1 MKHLKAIM
9 LAAGKSKR
17 MKTKTP
23 KILHPIMGKPMIDY
37 VLDSCDAA
45 GIEEVILVVG
55 HEREKVMDYLEER
68 VKYALQEEQ
77 MGTGH
82 AVMQAMPLLED
93 FSGDV
98 IILCGDMP
106 LLSPDTLAVFINQ
119 HRKSESRVS
128 LLTAIMGDP
137 GKLGRIVRNKDGSVE
152 KIVEAVDATPDELKI
167 NEVNTGTYI
176 FDADYLREIL
186 PAIGLPNAQKEIYLT
201 DTILI
206 SREVGEKVFAM
217 SCPDYRESLGV
228 NSRADMAKASK
239 VIRERINHDLMMSGV
254 TIYDPDN
261 TYIEKTVEIG
271 NDTVILPGC
280 MIMGKTA
287 IGSDC
292 VIGPNSRI
300 SNSKIARGSTVVESV
315 LNEAEVGE
323 ENSIGPFAHMRPGSK
338 TDKLVKVGNFVEIK
352 KSTIGE
358 DTKIS
363 HLSYVG
369 DATIGKH
376 VNIGAGTITCNYD
389 GERKHPTSI
398 RDNVFI
404 GSNTSLIAPV
414 VLGEGARTGAGAV
427 IRKDVPDWTLAVGR
441 PARNIKKL
449 ENPDDEIMK

>member
-1 MKHLKAIM
+1 MEQLKAII

-23 KILHPIMGKPMIDY
+23 KILHPLMGKPMIDY
-37 VLDSCDAA
+37 VLETCNKV
-45 GIEEVILVVG
+45 GIDEAILVVG
-55 HEREKVMDYLEER
+55 HEREKVMDYLGER
-68 VKYALQEEQ
+68 VKYALQEDQ

-93 FSGDV
+93 FSGNV

-106 LLSPDTLAVFINQ
+106 LFSPGTLANFISL
-119 HRKSESRVS
+119 HRESESRVS
-128 LLTAIMGDP
+128 LLTAIMKDP

-186 PAIGLPNAQKEIYLT
+186 PTIGLPNVQKEIYLT
-201 DTILI
+201 DTIAI
-206 SREVGEKVFAM
+206 SREVGEKIFAM

-261 TYIEKTVEIG
+261 TYVEETVEIG

-280 MIMGKTA
+280 MILGKTV
-287 IGSDC
+287 IGSNC

-300 SNSKIARGSTVVESV
+300 NNSKIGRGSIVNESV
-315 LNEAEVGE
+315 LNETEVGE
-323 ENSIGPFAHMRPGSK
+323 DNQIGPFAHMRSGSK
-338 TDKLVKVGNFVEIK
+338 TDRLVKVGNFVETK

-369 DATIGKH
+369 DATVGKH

-389 GERKHPTSI
+389 GERKHPTLI

-414 VLGEGARTGAGAV
+414 ILGEGARTGAGAV
-427 IRKDVPDWTLAVGR
+427 VRKDIPDWTLAVGR

-449 ENPDDEIMK
+449 KMPEDG

>member
-1 MKHLKAIM
+1 MEQLKAII

-23 KILHPIMGKPMIDY
+23 KILHPLMGKPMIDY
-37 VLDSCDAA
+37 VLETCNKV
-45 GIEEVILVVG
+45 GIDEAILVVG
-55 HEREKVMDYLEER
+55 HEREKVMDYLGER
-68 VKYALQEEQ
+68 VKYALQEDQ

-93 FSGDV
+93 FSGNV

-106 LLSPDTLAVFINQ
+106 LFSPGTLANFISL
-119 HRKSESRVS
+119 HRESESRVS
-128 LLTAIMGDP
+128 LLTAIMKDP

-186 PAIGLPNAQKEIYLT
+186 PAIGLPNVQKEIYLT
-201 DTILI
+201 DTIAI
-206 SREVGEKVFAM
+206 SREVGEKIFAM

-254 TIYDPDN
+254 TIYDPNN

-280 MIMGKTA
+280 MILGETV

-300 SNSKIARGSTVVESV
+300 NNSKIGRGSIVNESV
-315 LNEAEVGE
+315 LNESEVGE
-323 ENSIGPFAHMRPGSK
+323 DNQIGPFAHMRSGSK
-338 TDKLVKVGNFVEIK
+338 TDRLVKVGNFVETK

-369 DATIGKH
+369 DATVGKH

-389 GERKHPTSI
+389 GERKHPTLI

-414 VLGEGARTGAGAV
+414 TLGKGARTGAGAV
-427 IRKDVPDWTLAVGR
+427 VRKDIPDWTLAVGR

-449 ENPDDEIMK
+449 KMPEDG